1 MICANVA
8 KSRITAMEKVMTR
21 RYPQKKRPYNRYRRP
36 GQGDAS
42 APLTEPEPSESLAS
56 AESSAAA
63 DERTLP
69 ELVPIVGEPSPEPFA
84 IATKRRRW
92 TMKKVLLIA
101 VPVLLLSLVAAFVVP
116 VLLAAH
122 TAYSQIFVTPMP
134 HLHVVLNAQGTP
146 VIDTG
151 QTTPSPTARA
161 VGTSATPVTSPLAL
175 ATPNPADD
183 LPNWDGTSRV
193 NILLLGSDTRGD
205 GDVARSDTMIL
216 VTINP
221 ETKQVSMLSIPRDLL
236 VTIPNYGQD
245 KINAAFAYGSQTSF
259 TGPGLAVATVE
270 YNFGVTIDYFAEVD
284 TFGMAS
290 IIDTMGGVTLDVAAP
305 IKDDEYPGTGNNYL
319 RVMIHTGLQH
329 MNGVA
334 AVQFARTRHDDDDFA
349 RNDRQQQLLRAMQQ
363 QGISFNLLSKAT
375 ELLTEL
381 GNTFRTDLS
390 PTQVLALARLGSS
403 VTANDIHSYDMLNA
417 TTVSY
422 LPGQPYYLL
431 PNWSAIHQILDQ
443 MMSR

>member
-1 MICANVA
+1 
-8 KSRITAMEKVMTR
+8 MTR
-21 RYPQKKRPYNRYRRP
+21 RYPQKKRPYNRYRRTNR
-36 GQGDAS
+36 GDAA
-42 APLTEPEPSESLAS
+42 APA
-56 AESSAAA
+56 AESMSSDSSPSLDLSASTASV
-63 DERTLP
+63 DEHTLP
-69 ELVPIVGEPSPEPFA
+69 ELVPIVEASLPESLTV
-84 IATKRRRW
+84 ATKRRRW
-92 TMKKVLLIA
+92 TMKKVVLIA
-101 VPVLLLSLVAAFVVP
+101 VPILVLSVAAAFIVP

-146 VIDTG
+146 VIETG
-151 QTTPSPTARA
+151 ATTPSPTPMA
-161 VGTSATPVTSPLAL
+161 VSTSTSPSGASASTPVAV
-175 ATPNPADD
+175 ATPNPIAN

-193 NILLLGSDTRGD
+193 NILLLGSDSRGA
-205 GDVARSDTMIL
+205 GEVARSDTMIL

-284 TFGMAS
+284 TFGLAS
-290 IIDTMGGVTLDVAAP
+290 IIDTVGGVTLDVAAP
-305 IKDDEYPGTGNNYL
+305 IKDDEYPGAGNNYL

-334 AVQFARTRHDDDDFA
+334 AVQFARTRHDDNDFA
-349 RNDRQQQLLRAMQQ
+349 RSDRQQQLLRALQQ
-363 QGISFNLLSKAT
+363 QGVKLNLLSKAT
-375 ELLTEL
+375 QLLTEL

-390 PTQVLALARLGSS
+390 PTQVLALAKLASNVSAG
-403 VTANDIHSYDMLNA
+403 DIHSYDMLNA
-417 TTVSY
+417 TTVSF
-422 LPGQPYYLL
+422 LPGEPYYLI
-431 PNWSAIHQILDQ
+431 PDWTAIHQILDQ

>member
-1 MICANVA
+1 
-8 KSRITAMEKVMTR
+8 
-21 RYPQKKRPYNRYRRP
+21 
-36 GQGDAS
+36 
-42 APLTEPEPSESLAS
+42 
-56 AESSAAA
+56 
-63 DERTLP
+63 
-69 ELVPIVGEPSPEPFA
+69 
-84 IATKRRRW
+84 
-92 TMKKVLLIA
+92 
-101 VPVLLLSLVAAFVVP
+101 
-116 VLLAAH
+116 
-122 TAYSQIFVTPMP
+122 
-134 HLHVVLNAQGTP
+134 
-146 VIDTG
+146 
-151 QTTPSPTARA
+151 
-161 VGTSATPVTSPLAL
+161 
-175 ATPNPADD
+175 
-183 LPNWDGTSRV
+183 
-193 NILLLGSDTRGD
+193 
-205 GDVARSDTMIL
+205 
-216 VTINP
+216 
-221 ETKQVSMLSIPRDLL
+221 

-305 IKDDEYPGTGNNYL
+305 IKDNEYPGTGNNYL

-334 AVQFARTRHDDDDFA
+334 AVQFARTRHDDNDFA